1 MNRAD
6 ACTQQEAGEKEK
18 ETDTRERGKEE
29 GSQAACPVECIS
41 GRNHTGCD

>member
-6 ACTQQEAGEKEK
+6 ACTQQEAGETEK

-29 GSQAACPVECIS
+29 GSQPAYQ
-41 GRNHTGCD
+41 TGCD